1 MIIVKSYKYVIKPNA
16 SQKKAIRSLIK
27 LSRDIFNLHIEDTKN
42 GIVRLIAKDAL
53 EVYRNRYPKFKNTD
67 SSALINSLFQAIDQ
81 RYNPVFKSCNE
92 RIQSYRTAYLD
103 RCKVTAKLKGNKY
116 LFLPYVGDVIINYHR
131 PLPENIRIKYFTIK
145 KEDDKYYAVIT
156 FEMYIPEI
164 SSKLNED
171 NSVGF
176 DYSSTHFMIDD
187 LGRVYDMPQFLRSN
201 LDNISRLRISLSKY
215 EPESTDYKN
224 IIKKLRNL
232 HGKISRRRKDYLHK
246 LSRELA
252 NKYDY
257 IFVESLNYSQYM
269 RNPNL
274 TKATIDNSYSMFL
287 EMLDYKMKQNNKK
300 LVKISMYY
308 PSSKRCNNCGYIH
321 KDLLLTQKE
330 WKCPNCGTV
339 LQRDFNAA
347 RNIKEEGLK
356 MIKKIK

>member
-1 MIIVKSYKYVIKPNA
+1 
-16 SQKKAIRSLIK
+16 
-27 LSRDIFNLHIEDTKN
+27 
-42 GIVRLIAKDAL
+42 
-53 EVYRNRYPKFKNTD
+53 
-67 SSALINSLFQAIDQ
+67 
-81 RYNPVFKSCNE
+81 
-92 RIQSYRTAYLD
+92 
-103 RCKVTAKLKGNKY
+103 
-116 LFLPYVGDVIINYHR
+116 
-131 PLPENIRIKYFTIK
+131 
-145 KEDDKYYAVIT
+145 
-156 FEMYIPEI
+156 
-164 SSKLNED
+164 
-171 NSVGF
+171 
-176 DYSSTHFMIDD
+176 MIDD

-330 WKCPNCGTV
+330 WTCPNCGTV

-356 MIKKIK
+356 MIKKMK